1 LSPGRSVLEQGQSC
15 SWRATR
21 PSFARLLEGNSI
33 RSTERITGLHRDTIL
48 RLLVLAGERCEK
60 FLGKALV
67 NVPVTDGQ
75 CDEIWGYVFKKEAH
89 KTPLEAHNKGIG
101 DAYCFVAIKR
111 NTKHLLNFTLARAT
125 RSVPTL
131 SSRGCVIPAIGR
143 SENLYILP
151 PLSSPINV
159 ATIASLEFTRSDSL
173 PRKVHLVSVLYRM
186 RT

>member
-1 LSPGRSVLEQGQSC
+1 VLEQGLS
-15 SWRATR
+15 SRWRATR

-48 RLLVLAGERCEK
+48 RLPVLAGERCEK

-67 NVPVTDGQ
+67 NVPVADVQ

-89 KTPLEAHNKGIG
+89 KTPLVAHNKGIG
-101 DAYCFVAIKR
+101 DAYCFVAIER
-111 NTKHLLNFTLARAT
+111 NTKLVLNFTLGRAT

>member
-1 LSPGRSVLEQGQSC
+1 
-15 SWRATR
+15 
-21 PSFARLLEGNSI
+21 
-33 RSTERITGLHRDTIL
+33 
-48 RLLVLAGERCEK
+48 
-60 FLGKALV
+60 
-67 NVPVTDGQ
+67 
-75 CDEIWGYVFKKEAH
+75 
-89 KTPLEAHNKGIG
+89 LEAHNKGIG